1 MEENFLTDIRDA
13 MASAENYRLLLLP
26 FILMVIDFLTGIT
39 HAWATGHLKSYKM
52 RDGLNKKVGEISI
65 LLVGYIFTWTINAPR
80 YLMIGVTIYI
90 VIMELI
96 SLSENL
102 DKMGVPLP
110 KPLKSALRNAEY
122 KAKEGKTKEKEEE
135 GGKDDEQQ

>member
-1 MEENFLTDIRDA
+1 MEENILNDLREA
-13 MASAENYRLLLLP
+13 MATAEDYKLLLLP
-26 FILMVIDFLTGIT
+26 FILMVLDFLTGMT

-52 RDGLNKKVGEISI
+52 RDGLNKKVGEICI
-65 LLVGYIFTWTINAPR
+65 LLVGYIFTWTINAPK
-80 YLMIGVTIYI
+80 YLMIGLTIYI

-110 KPLKSALRNAEY
+110 KPLKKALRNAEY
-122 KAKEGKTKEKEEE
+122 KAIEGEKTEEKKEGEKND
-135 GGKDDEQQ
+135 K

>member
-1 MEENFLTDIRDA
+1 MEENILNDLRDA
-13 MASAENYRLLLLP
+13 MATAEDYKLLLLP
-26 FILMVIDFLTGIT
+26 FILMVLDFLTGIT

-52 RDGLNKKVGEISI
+52 RDGLNKKVGEICI
-65 LLVGYIFTWTINAPR
+65 LLVGYIFTWTINAPK
-80 YLMIGVTIYI
+80 YLMIGLTIYI

-110 KPLKSALRNAEY
+110 KPLKKALRNAEY
-122 KAKEGKTKEKEEE
+122 KAIEGEKKEDKKEGEKND
-135 GGKDDEQQ
+135 K

>member
-1 MEENFLTDIRDA
+1 MEENILNDLREA
-13 MASAENYRLLLLP
+13 MTTAEDYKLLLLP
-26 FILMVIDFLTGIT
+26 FILMVLDFLTGIT

-52 RDGLNKKVGEISI
+52 RDGLNKKVGEICI
-65 LLVGYIFTWTINAPR
+65 LLVGYIFTWTINAPK
-80 YLMIGVTIYI
+80 YLMIGLTIYI

-110 KPLKSALRNAEY
+110 KPLRKALRNAEY
-122 KAKEGKTKEKEEE
+122 KAIEGEKKEDEKEGEKND
-135 GGKDDEQQ
+135 K

>member
-1 MEENFLTDIRDA
+1 MEVNLLNDLKESIS
-13 MASAENYRLLLLP
+13 SAEDYRLILLP
-26 FILMVIDFLTGIT
+26 FVLMAIDFLTGIS

-52 RDGLNKKVGEISI
+52 REGLNKKVGEMAI
-65 LLVGYIFTWTINAPR
+65 LLVGFLFTWAINAPK
-80 YLMIGVTIYI
+80 YIMIGVTIYI

-110 KPLKSALRNAEY
+110 KPLKKALRNAEY
-122 KAKEGKTKEKEEE
+122 KINKDEEKE
-135 GGKDDEQQ
+135 GGKDVKSDK

>member
-1 MEENFLTDIRDA
+1 MEENILNDLREA
-13 MASAENYRLLLLP
+13 MASAEDYKLLLLP
-26 FILMVIDFLTGIT
+26 FILMVLDFLTGIT

-52 RDGLNKKVGEISI
+52 REGLNKKVGEICI
-65 LLVGYIFTWTINAPR
+65 LLVGYILTWTINAPK
-80 YLMIGVTIYI
+80 YIMIGLTIYI

-110 KPLKSALRNAEY
+110 KPLKKALRNAEY
-122 KAKEGKTKEKEEE
+122 KAKEGEKKEDKKEGENN
-135 GGKDDEQQ
+135 D

>member
-1 MEENFLTDIRDA
+1 MEENILNDLRDA
-13 MASAENYRLLLLP
+13 MASAEDYKLLLLP
-26 FILMVIDFLTGIT
+26 FILMVLDFLTGIT

-52 RDGLNKKVGEISI
+52 RDGLNKKVGEICI
-65 LLVGYIFTWTINAPR
+65 LLVGYIFTWTINAPK
-80 YLMIGVTIYI
+80 YLMIGLTIYI

-110 KPLKSALRNAEY
+110 KPLKKALRNAEY
-122 KAKEGKTKEKEEE
+122 KAIEGEKKEEKKEGEKN
-135 GGKDDEQQ
+135 D

>member
-1 MEENFLTDIRDA
+1 MEENILNDLREA
-13 MASAENYRLLLLP
+13 MATAEDYKLLLLP
-26 FILMVIDFLTGIT
+26 FILMVLDFLTGIT

-52 RDGLNKKVGEISI
+52 RDGLNKKVGEICI
-65 LLVGYIFTWTINAPR
+65 LLVGYIFTWTINAPK
-80 YLMIGVTIYI
+80 YLMIGLTIYI

-110 KPLKSALRNAEY
+110 KPLKKALRNAEY
-122 KAKEGKTKEKEEE
+122 KATEGEKKEDKKEGEKND
-135 GGKDDEQQ
+135 K

>member
-1 MEENFLTDIRDA
+1 
-13 MASAENYRLLLLP
+13 
-26 FILMVIDFLTGIT
+26 
-39 HAWATGHLKSYKM
+39 
-52 RDGLNKKVGEISI
+52 
-65 LLVGYIFTWTINAPR
+65 
-80 YLMIGVTIYI
+80 MIGLTIYI

-122 KAKEGKTKEKEEE
+122 KINEEKKDDKKEGGT
-135 GGKDDEQQ
+135 DDK

>member
-1 MEENFLTDIRDA
+1 MEENILNDLRDA
-13 MASAENYRLLLLP
+13 MASAEDYKLLLLP
-26 FILMVIDFLTGIT
+26 FILMVLDFLTGIT

-52 RDGLNKKVGEISI
+52 RDGLNKKVGEICI
-65 LLVGYIFTWTINAPR
+65 LLIGYIFTWTINAPK
-80 YLMIGVTIYI
+80 YLMIGLTIYI

-110 KPLKSALRNAEY
+110 KPLKKALRNAEY
-122 KAKEGKTKEKEEE
+122 KATEGEKKEDKKEGEKND
-135 GGKDDEQQ
+135 K

>member
-1 MEENFLTDIRDA
+1 MEENILNDLREA
-13 MASAENYRLLLLP
+13 MASAEDYKLLLLP
-26 FILMVIDFLTGIT
+26 FILMVLDFLTGIT

-52 RDGLNKKVGEISI
+52 REGLNKKVGEICI
-65 LLVGYIFTWTINAPR
+65 LLIGYIFTWTINAPK
-80 YLMIGVTIYI
+80 YLMIGLTIYI

-110 KPLKSALRNAEY
+110 KPLKKALRNAEY
-122 KAKEGKTKEKEEE
+122 KATEGEKKEDKKEGEKND
-135 GGKDDEQQ
+135 K

>member
-1 MEENFLTDIRDA
+1 MEENILNDLREA
-13 MASAENYRLLLLP
+13 MSSAEDYKLLLLP
-26 FILMVIDFLTGIT
+26 FILMVLDFLTGIT

-52 RDGLNKKVGEISI
+52 REGLNKKVGEICI
-65 LLVGYIFTWTINAPR
+65 LLIGYIFTWTINAPK
-80 YLMIGVTIYI
+80 YIMIGLTIYI

-110 KPLKSALRNAEY
+110 KPLKKALRNAEY
-122 KAKEGKTKEKEEE
+122 KEDKKEGEKND
-135 GGKDDEQQ
+135 K

>member
-1 MEENFLTDIRDA
+1 MEENILNDLREA
-13 MASAENYRLLLLP
+13 MASAEDYKLLLLP
-26 FILMVIDFLTGIT
+26 FILMVLDFLTGIT

-52 RDGLNKKVGEISI
+52 RDGLNKKVGEICI
-65 LLVGYIFTWTINAPR
+65 LLIGYIFTWTINAPK
-80 YLMIGVTIYI
+80 YLMVGLTIYI

-110 KPLKSALRNAEY
+110 KPLRKALRNAEY
-122 KAKEGKTKEKEEE
+122 KAIEGEKKEDKKEGEKND
-135 GGKDDEQQ
+135 K

>member
-1 MEENFLTDIRDA
+1 MEENILNDLREA
-13 MASAENYRLLLLP
+13 MASAEDYKLLLLP
-26 FILMVIDFLTGIT
+26 FILMVLDFLTGIT

-52 RDGLNKKVGEISI
+52 REGLNKKVGEICI
-65 LLVGYIFTWTINAPR
+65 LLVGYIFTWTINAPK
-80 YLMIGVTIYI
+80 YLMIGLTIYI

-110 KPLKSALRNAEY
+110 KPLKKALRNAEY
-122 KAKEGKTKEKEEE
+122 KATEGEKKEDKKEGEKND
-135 GGKDDEQQ
+135 K

>member
-1 MEENFLTDIRDA
+1 MEENILNDLRKA
-13 MASAENYRLLLLP
+13 MATAEDYKLLLLP
-26 FILMVIDFLTGIT
+26 FILMVLDFLTGIT

-52 RDGLNKKVGEISI
+52 RDGLNKKVGEICI
-65 LLVGYIFTWTINAPR
+65 LLVGYIFTWTINAPK
-80 YLMIGVTIYI
+80 YLMIGLTIYI

-110 KPLKSALRNAEY
+110 KPLKKALRNAEY
-122 KAKEGKTKEKEEE
+122 KAIEGEKTEDKKEGEKND
-135 GGKDDEQQ
+135 K

>member
-1 MEENFLTDIRDA
+1 MEHNFLSDLKDSMT
-13 MASAENYRLLLLP
+13 MAENYKLILLP
-26 FILMVIDFLTGIT
+26 FILMVIDFVTGIS

-52 RDGLNKKVGEISI
+52 REGLNRKVGEICI
-65 LLVGYIFTWTINAPR
+65 LLIGYVLTWTINAPK
-80 YLMIGVTIYI
+80 YIMIGLTIYI

-122 KAKEGKTKEKEEE
+122 KINEEKKDDKKEGGT
-135 GGKDDEQQ
+135 DDK

>member
-1 MEENFLTDIRDA
+1 MEENILNDLREV
-13 MASAENYRLLLLP
+13 MASAEDYKLLLLP
-26 FILMVIDFLTGIT
+26 FILMVLDFLTGIT

-52 RDGLNKKVGEISI
+52 REGLNKKVGEICI
-65 LLVGYIFTWTINAPR
+65 LLVGYIFTWTINAPK
-80 YLMIGVTIYI
+80 YLMIGLTIYI

-110 KPLKSALRNAEY
+110 KPLKKALRNAEY
-122 KAKEGKTKEKEEE
+122 KATEGEKKEDKKEGEKND
-135 GGKDDEQQ
+135 K

>member
-1 MEENFLTDIRDA
+1 MEENILNDLREA
-13 MASAENYRLLLLP
+13 MASAEDYKLLLLP
-26 FILMVIDFLTGIT
+26 FILMVLDFLTGIT

-52 RDGLNKKVGEISI
+52 REGLNKKVGEICI
-65 LLVGYIFTWTINAPR
+65 LLVGYIFTWTINAPK
-80 YLMIGVTIYI
+80 YLMIGLTIYI

-110 KPLKSALRNAEY
+110 KPLKKALRNAEY
-122 KAKEGKTKEKEEE
+122 KAIEGEKKEEKKEGEKND
-135 GGKDDEQQ
+135 K

>member
-1 MEENFLTDIRDA
+1 MEENILNDLREA
-13 MASAENYRLLLLP
+13 MASAEDYKLLLLP
-26 FILMVIDFLTGIT
+26 FILMVLDFVTGIT

-52 RDGLNKKVGEISI
+52 RDGLNKTVGEICI
-65 LLVGYIFTWTINAPR
+65 LLVGYIFTWTINAPK
-80 YLMIGVTIYI
+80 YLMVGLTIYI

-110 KPLKSALRNAEY
+110 KPLKKALRNAEY
-122 KAKEGKTKEKEEE
+122 KATEGEKKEDKKEGEKND
-135 GGKDDEQQ
+135 K

>member
-1 MEENFLTDIRDA
+1 MEPNILNDFKNSMSTANEYKLI
-13 MASAENYRLLLLP
+13 LLP

-52 RDGLNKKVGEISI
+52 RDGLNKKVGEIAI
-65 LLVGYIFTWTINAPR
+65 MLIGFVFTWTISAPR
-80 YLMIGVTIYI
+80 YIMLGITIYI
-90 VIMELI
+90 VVMELV

-122 KAKEGKTKEKEEE
+122 KINKEENEKKE
-135 GGKDDEQQ
+135 GGKDDK

>member
-1 MEENFLTDIRDA
+1 MEENILNDLREA
-13 MASAENYRLLLLP
+13 MASAEDYKLLLLP
-26 FILMVIDFLTGIT
+26 FILMVLDFLTGIT

-52 RDGLNKKVGEISI
+52 REGLNKKVGEICI
-65 LLVGYIFTWTINAPR
+65 LLVGYIFTWTINAPK
-80 YLMIGVTIYI
+80 YLMIGLTIYI

-110 KPLKSALRNAEY
+110 KPLKKALRNAEY
-122 KAKEGKTKEKEEE
+122 KAIEGEKKEDKKEGEKN
-135 GGKDDEQQ
+135 DE

>member
-1 MEENFLTDIRDA
+1 MEENILNDLREA
-13 MASAENYRLLLLP
+13 MSSAEDYKLLLLP
-26 FILMVIDFLTGIT
+26 FILMVLDFLTGIT

-52 RDGLNKKVGEISI
+52 RDGLNKKVGEICI
-65 LLVGYIFTWTINAPR
+65 LLVGYIFTWTINAPK
-80 YLMIGVTIYI
+80 YLMIGLTIYI

-110 KPLKSALRNAEY
+110 KPLKKALRNAEY
-122 KAKEGKTKEKEEE
+122 KATEGEKKEDKKEGEKND
-135 GGKDDEQQ
+135 K

>member
-1 MEENFLTDIRDA
+1 MEENILNDLRDA
-13 MASAENYRLLLLP
+13 MASAEDYKLLLLP
-26 FILMVIDFLTGIT
+26 FILMVLDFLTGIT

-52 RDGLNKKVGEISI
+52 RDGLNKKVGEICI
-65 LLVGYIFTWTINAPR
+65 LLVGYIFTWTINAPK
-80 YLMIGVTIYI
+80 YLMIGLTIYI

-110 KPLKSALRNAEY
+110 KPLKKALRNAEY
-122 KAKEGKTKEKEEE
+122 KATEGEKKEDKKEGEKND
-135 GGKDDEQQ
+135 K

>member
-1 MEENFLTDIRDA
+1 MEPNILNDFKNSMVTANEYKLI
-13 MASAENYRLLLLP
+13 LLP

-52 RDGLNKKVGEISI
+52 RDGLNKKVGEIAI
-65 LLVGYIFTWTINAPR
+65 MLIGYVFTWTISAPR
-80 YLMIGVTIYI
+80 YIMLGITIYI
-90 VIMELI
+90 VVMELV

-110 KPLKSALRNAEY
+110 KPLKNALRNAEY
-122 KAKEGKTKEKEEE
+122 KINKEENEKKE
-135 GGKDDEQQ
+135 GGKDDK

>member
-1 MEENFLTDIRDA
+1 MEENILNDLREA
-13 MASAENYRLLLLP
+13 MSTAEDYKLLLLP
-26 FILMVIDFLTGIT
+26 FILMVLDFLTGIT

-52 RDGLNKKVGEISI
+52 RDGLNKKVGEICI
-65 LLVGYIFTWTINAPR
+65 LLVGYIFTWTINAPK
-80 YLMIGVTIYI
+80 YLMIGLTIYI

-110 KPLKSALRNAEY
+110 KPLRKALRNAEY
-122 KAKEGKTKEKEEE
+122 KAIEGEKKEDKKEGEKND
-135 GGKDDEQQ
+135 K

>member
-1 MEENFLTDIRDA
+1 MEENILNDLREA
-13 MASAENYRLLLLP
+13 MASAEDYKLLLLP
-26 FILMVIDFLTGIT
+26 FILMVLDFLTGIT

-52 RDGLNKKVGEISI
+52 RDGLNKNVGAICI
-65 LLVGYIFTWTINAPR
+65 LLVGYIFTWTINAPK
-80 YLMIGVTIYI
+80 YLMIGLTIYI

-110 KPLKSALRNAEY
+110 KPLKKALRNAEY
-122 KAKEGKTKEKEEE
+122 KATEGEKKEDKKEGEKND
-135 GGKDDEQQ
+135 K

>member
-1 MEENFLTDIRDA
+1 MEVNLLEDLKDSISA
-13 MASAENYRLLLLP
+13 AENYRLILLP
-26 FILMVIDFLTGIT
+26 FVLMVIDFLTGIS

-52 RDGLNKKVGEISI
+52 REGLNKKVGEISI
-65 LLVGYIFTWTINAPR
+65 LLVGYLFTWGINAPK
-80 YLMIGVTIYI
+80 YIMIGITVYI

-110 KPLKSALRNAEY
+110 KPLKKALRNAEY
-122 KAKEGKTKEKEEE
+122 KINKDEEKEGD
-135 GGKDDEQQ
+135 KDAK

>member
-1 MEENFLTDIRDA
+1 MEENILNDGREA
-13 MASAENYRLLLLP
+13 MSTADDYKLLLLP
-26 FILMVIDFLTGIT
+26 FILMVLDFLTGIT

-52 RDGLNKKVGEISI
+52 RDGLNKKVGEICI
-65 LLVGYIFTWTINAPR
+65 LLVGYIFTWTINAPK
-80 YLMIGVTIYI
+80 YLMIGLTIYI

-110 KPLKSALRNAEY
+110 KPLKKALRNAEY
-122 KAKEGKTKEKEEE
+122 KAIEGEKTEEKKEGEKND
-135 GGKDDEQQ
+135 K

>member
-1 MEENFLTDIRDA
+1 MEENILNDLRDA
-13 MASAENYRLLLLP
+13 MASAEDYKLLLLP
-26 FILMVIDFLTGIT
+26 FILMVLDFLTGIT

-52 RDGLNKKVGEISI
+52 RDGLNKKVGEICI
-65 LLVGYIFTWTINAPR
+65 LLVGYIFTWTINAPK
-80 YLMIGVTIYI
+80 YLMIGLTIYI

-110 KPLKSALRNAEY
+110 KPLRKALRNAEY
-122 KAKEGKTKEKEEE
+122 KAIEGEKKEEKKEGEKN
-135 GGKDDEQQ
+135 D

>member
-1 MEENFLTDIRDA
+1 MEENILNDLREA
-13 MASAENYRLLLLP
+13 MSSAEDYKLLLLP
-26 FILMVIDFLTGIT
+26 FILMVLDFLTGIT

-52 RDGLNKKVGEISI
+52 REGLNKKVGEICI
-65 LLVGYIFTWTINAPR
+65 LLIGYIFTWTINAPK
-80 YLMIGVTIYI
+80 YIMIGLTIYI

-110 KPLKSALRNAEY
+110 KPLKKALRNAEY
-122 KAKEGKTKEKEEE
+122 KTKEEKEGEKND
-135 GGKDDEQQ
+135 K